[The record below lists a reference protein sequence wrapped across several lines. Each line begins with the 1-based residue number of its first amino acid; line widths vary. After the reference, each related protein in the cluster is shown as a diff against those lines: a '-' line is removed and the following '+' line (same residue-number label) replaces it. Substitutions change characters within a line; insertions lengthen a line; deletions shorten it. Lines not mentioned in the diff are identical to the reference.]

1 MPEGYYT
8 VPLGQ
13 AAIARSGEALTVVTY
28 GTMVHVCAAAVE
40 ALGLD
45 AEIVDIRSMMPLD
58 IDTIAA
64 SVSKTGRC
72 LIAHEATRFAGFG
85 AELSASI
92 QERCFWDLEAPIMR
106 VAGWDT
112 PYPHAF
118 EWEYF
123 PGKRRVMNALKQ
135 LMAEAT

>member
-1 MPEGYYT
+1 
-8 VPLGQ
+8 V
-13 AAIARSGEALTVVTY
+13 
-28 GTMVHVCAAAVE
+28 
-40 ALGLD
+40 
-45 AEIVDIRSMMPLD
+45 RSMMPLD
-58 IDTIAA
+58 IETIAA

-72 LIAHEATRFAGFG
+72 LIVHEATRFGGFG

-92 QERCFWDLEAPIMR
+92 QERCFWHLEAPIMR

-123 PGKRRVMNALKQ
+123 PGKRRVTNALRK
-135 LMAEAT
+135 LIGEAA